1 LIFHNYTVFCAAGL
15 GGYNAFTTRK
25 RDSEGQY
32 DESLAIDRSHGYS
45 CDPALSIPGADRA
58 LHDIE
63 AAMGAILTMPF
74 VDSKRVIIG
83 GQSRGGILSVI
94 YAGQHPEQVKGVI
107 NFVGGWL
114 GYNCKTVSTV
124 NQELFKRGAH
134 YPGESIWHYGDWD
147 HIYPLFHSRE
157 NFAAFQA
164 AGGKG
169 VFHAFKRNYVSSRS
183 AIIWIKAS

>member
-1 LIFHNYTVFCAAGL
+1 MAIAAIRHYPFL
-15 GGYNAFTTRK
+15 EQIEPYMTSK
-25 RDSEGQY
+25 PQWGQ
-32 DESLAIDRSHGYS
+32 SS
-45 CDPALSIPGADRA
+45 
-58 LHDIE
+58 
-63 AAMGAILTMPF
+63 MPF

-134 YPGESIWHYGDWD
+134 YPGESIWLYGDWD